1 MLLHAIYLDAA
12 GEDTRPEMMLRG
24 PHAEHSRAALPCA
37 PRLRCCV
44 LLSVKTSSNLN

>member
-1 MLLHAIYLDAA
+1 MLLHAIYMDAA

-24 PHAEHSRAALPCA
+24 PRAKHGQAALPCT
-37 PRLRCCV
+37 PRFSCYI